1 MGISQFNLQDERN
14 YMLLSPFLTEM
25 TLIWWVIFFIDLLF
39 AAGLMST
46 YISRNDYKKQ
56 FVASYSKTEYKTNP
70 LVIIPVKGVDYGLE
84 RNLRSIMNQDYGPF
98 DVVAVVDSDDDP
110 SVEFL
115 RKVGIN
121 YMLSSTVCA
130 GCSGKVRAI
139 HSALVKHPNY
149 GCYVIVDSD
158 VMVSPSW
165 LSKLL
170 SPLSSQSVGASTT
183 FPVFYPEGGFWSKM
197 KMYWGLVGQSMMES
211 NLTKFVWGG
220 SMAFRRDLLDDES
233 LKMFSESL
241 SDDIAILQITRKKG
255 LAISYVPE
263 SRPQIHSTDN
273 FRTFME
279 WSNRQ
284 TAFSIYSS
292 RKVFAFGIT
301 YYTIWI
307 YILFSAIFLSTL
319 ESPIFLILLLPF
331 FYNSVN
337 SQRKVP
343 VRVWYF
349 LFLTFLLPFVY
360 VWNLISGLTLKEV
373 VWRGTVYSLSR
384 RS

>member
-1 MGISQFNLQDERN
+1 MA
-14 YMLLSPFLTEM
+14 
-25 TLIWWVIFFIDLLF
+25 LIWWVIFFIDLLF
-39 AAGLMST
+39 AAGIMST
-46 YISRNDYKKQ
+46 YISRKDYKKQ
-56 FVASYSKTEYKTNP
+56 FRDGHCKTEYEPRT
-70 LVIIPVKGVDYGLE
+70 LVIIPVKGVDYELE
-84 RNLRSIMNQDYGPF
+84 KNLRSIMNQNYGSF

-115 RKVGIN
+115 RKEGIT
-121 YMLSSTVCA
+121 YMLSSTICSK
-130 GCSGKVRAI
+130 CSGKVRAI
-139 HSALVKHPNY
+139 HSALVKHPDY
-149 GCYVIVDSD
+149 ECYVIVDSD
-158 VMVSPSW
+158 VRVSPSW
-165 LSKLL
+165 LSKLVA
-170 SPLSSQSVGASTT
+170 PLSDESVGASTT
-183 FPVFYPEGGFWSKM
+183 FPAFYPEGGFWSKM

-220 SMAFRRDLLDDES
+220 SMAFRSGLLDDES
-233 LKMFSESL
+233 LIMFSESL
-241 SDDIAILQITRKKG
+241 SDDIAILRINKKKG

-292 RKVFAFGIT
+292 RKVFAFGIA
-301 YYTIWI
+301 YYTVWI
-307 YILFSAIFLSTL
+307 YILFSAIVLSVL
-319 ESPIFLILLLPF
+319 ESPIFLTLLLPF

-349 LFLTFLLPFVY
+349 LSLTFLLPFVY
-360 VWNLISGLTLKEV
+360 VWNLISGLTMKEV

-384 RS
+384 QF